1 MTFVF
6 TSRLSSES
14 KCKINVVRHVG
25 LSTSCLSSNTVRN
38 NMSLLLTIIANMLT
52 ERNMTFV
59 FTSRLSSE
67 SKCKINV
74 VRHVG
79 LSTSCLSSN
88 TVRNNMSLLLTIIA
102 NMLTERI

>member
-1 MTFVF
+1 MTLTLKYLRGHIGFVHEHHICNF
-6 TSRLSSES
+6 QLQAFISTVSSFEVS
-14 KCKINVVRHVG
+14 KTENLKVVRHVG

-74 VRHVG
+74 VA
-79 LSTSCLSSN
+79 S
-88 TVRNNMSLLLTIIA
+88 
-102 NMLTERI
+102 